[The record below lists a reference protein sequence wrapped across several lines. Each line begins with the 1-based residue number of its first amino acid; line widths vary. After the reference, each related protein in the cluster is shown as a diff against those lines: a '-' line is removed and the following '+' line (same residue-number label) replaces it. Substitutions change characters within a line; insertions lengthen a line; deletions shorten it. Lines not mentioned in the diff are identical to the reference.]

1 MVDLKDGMSQA
12 ASGSEK
18 LTDGANQLVAGSQTL
33 TTNLHSL
40 ADSSLTFSN
49 GTEQF
54 TKGLSLMPLV
64 LNNFI
69 LA

>member
-33 TTNLHSL
+33 TTNLNSL
-40 ADSSLTFSN
+40 ADSSFNIFKWN
-49 GTEQF
+49 GT
-54 TKGLSLMPLV
+54 V
-64 LNNFI
+64 Y
-69 LA
+69 

>member
-1 MVDLKDGMSQA
+1 M
-12 ASGSEK
+12 
-18 LTDGANQLVAGSQTL
+18 TGSQTL

-54 TKGLSLMPLV
+54 TKGLSAYVSGVEQLSSWFGTFNSGLV
-64 LNNFI
+64 TLYWCSESN
-69 LA
+69 

>member
-1 MVDLKDGMSQA
+1 MSQA

-54 TKGLSLMPLV
+54 TKDYPLMSLV

>member
-1 MVDLKDGMSQA
+1 MSQA

-18 LTDGANQLVAGSQTL
+18 LTDGADQLVAGSQTL

-54 TKGLSLMPLV
+54 TKECRLV
-64 LNNFI
+64 VNV
-69 LA
+69 